1 MSFIILDRRGRPIT
15 DSCDY
20 IPVIKYFKIL
30 INRLRR
36 SSESFDDDTPL
47 SPATPG
53 IENATY
59 DMLTN
64 PPDEEGISDKKR
76 AQRIITHH
84 AHRLL
89 KSCQF
94 VRLGEMCY
102 YLKFELLQFLQNE
115 RQNLC
120 EIDDPAHVFMSIHEE
135 FHWPYPDII
144 PRILSHPKVSSN
156 INVISINSDSES
168 KFVADPHEYD
178 EKVDFISDTLSLYEG
193 SVYSECRVEIDP
205 NILAEALKRGTQES
219 EDKLNYYL
227 KMFVDAEVYNHAL
240 LFALVLRDVEAITNI
255 VKKDP
260 SSVMLSILMAIDCWG
275 HQESGGYSLFLQSLK
290 PFIAPLFPTS
300 VNDLKLKPLVKIS
313 SLSSVNSS
321 NSASVERDPNFS
333 PGKRDGRGP
342 RLNENSETVY
352 NNLDNNMNHL
362 SLSDD
367 SQSNCTVS

>member
-1 MSFIILDRRGRPIT
+1 M
-15 DSCDY
+15 
-20 IPVIKYFKIL
+20 IKYFEIKL
-30 INRLRR
+30 ITRLRR

-120 EIDDPAHVFMSIHEE
+120 DIDDPAHVFMSIHEE

-168 KFVADPHEYD
+168 KFIADPHEYD

-321 NSASVERDPNFS
+321 NSASVDREPNFS